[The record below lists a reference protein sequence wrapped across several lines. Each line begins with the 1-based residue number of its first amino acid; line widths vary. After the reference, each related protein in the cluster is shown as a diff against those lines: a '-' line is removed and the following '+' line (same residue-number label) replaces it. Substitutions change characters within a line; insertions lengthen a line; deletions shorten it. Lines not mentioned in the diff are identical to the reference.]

1 MWDKGFDTLVL
12 MKPKPTADQIMAA
25 VGVATEAADASR
37 ALRKRLGRRRT
48 PTRAAQ
54 LAAARDRCAAA
65 AEPLRSFIG
74 MVAWHDLP
82 YELES
87 AMKDA
92 IAKLRYERRQI
103 GKMKL

>member
-1 MWDKGFDTLVL
+1 MLVL
-12 MKPKPTADQIMAA
+12 MKPKPTQEQITAA
-25 VGVATEAADASR
+25 VEVGTEAVEHSR

-54 LAAARDRCAAA
+54 LAAARARCATA

-82 YELES
+82 YEQES
-87 AMKDA
+87 AMKDVMT
-92 IAKLRYERRQI
+92 KLRYERRQI
-103 GKMKL
+103 DKMKLKDDA

>member
-1 MWDKGFDTLVL
+1 MLVL
-12 MKPKPTADQIMAA
+12 MKEKPTSEQIMAA
-25 VGVATEAADASR
+25 VGVATEAVDHAR
-37 ALRKRLGRRRT
+37 ALRKRLGRRKT

-54 LAAARDRCAAA
+54 LTAARARCASAA
-65 AEPLRSFIG
+65 DPLRSFIG

-92 IAKLRYERRQI
+92 MAKLRYERRQI
-103 GKMKL
+103 DKMKL